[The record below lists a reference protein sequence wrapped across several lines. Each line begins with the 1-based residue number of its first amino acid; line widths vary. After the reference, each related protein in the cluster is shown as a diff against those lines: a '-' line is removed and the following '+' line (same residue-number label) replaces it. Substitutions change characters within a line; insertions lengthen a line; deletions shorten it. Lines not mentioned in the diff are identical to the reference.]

1 MKAKKGRLKLSP
13 NEEAQLIREE
23 TERRRKIRLQQV
35 RAQCR
40 DNAAKVRHA
49 VKQEKHNQLMKLAS
63 DLKNQLDEE
72 KEERIKHLEEQ
83 YENSLRSIGVGHKE
97 AGQQIDHEA
106 ERQLMR
112 GEEILRAEAR
122 GKAALEREQAERA
135 WKDYQKNK
143 SIIARKQA
151 LDVERERASEIAA
164 MPPPP
169 PDPLIVLEKI
179 QQRKLVKTVDLE
191 AFSTTRYHML
201 PEVAVDRAAFS
212 QTEMDA
218 KQAAIEEEERIKE
231 RDRERNRLYHDQ
243 LERARVRHN
252 MALEKELLRQDYE
265 RIMHDLSD
273 LQRADRDR
281 RQKVVANIPKQVFEP
296 PHIRLQDLEEKQN
309 EMEQK
314 FEDMYMAGTNYMGD
328 ISLVLDAYPPP
339 MTPSEAEGLE
349 STKDSEGTPIPEPT
363 LPTSS
368 VLRDSTNLPRK
379 GQAAKPEKVL
389 RKLMDRIKN
398 QRQEWMSHSM
408 QEVDGVEIH
417 DVNTGNQTLHEV
429 YRDKDMELSEHFISV
444 QKSPKARH
452 PGQGVL
458 HSPPEKLP
466 RVNSPVMNGFKTGPS
481 GQTLVHPMENAA
493 RLRSHMAWQ
502 GQGPSLQ
509 TGKVTNLQQG
519 NKPPSPPRIVEQA
532 ALERESQTLEETI
545 MQQKLILEQKRQLE
559 EKLRQ
564 LSEQQHSIQRHNKP
578 LSAAFSIP
586 KEVPSFQPMSSIPP
600 TLNSNTA
607 PLSTSALHSFRQQS
621 STTGSTFTPMGS
633 HRDLSEIGNRDFAGD
648 KQSEHLQ
655 KVKQYQQE
663 LLARHQQSKQVL
675 EETKAEIERRRQYL
689 MQRFPKL
696 DLSRLEN
703 LGARYLEQDGM
714 KNAQP
719 QSQGFIPTTF
729 SSAVVGHVGQ
739 DSSVLPFVGQ
749 SKHASVSSIVASLAS
764 HPYYASKLTQP
775 VTDMEWLGDAAKKSQ
790 VSAGSVP
797 SQHTFDSIRKSLP
810 FDGNDSYASRQLRV
824 YDTKNYTP
832 DTTRTDTDEEGDI
845 TLTSLTTPTDHGS
858 ARCVRGSAK
867 DKSLTTED
875 SETDTSNSSM
885 LETMGA
891 TKTREEDLVHQLQAV
906 QRQKE
911 EIIHQHQLGQQ
922 RLREQQDKLKAKM
935 AKATSNKFQD
945 QLQEIHK
952 KKENIVLQ
960 HAPETVGRLSNLSPE
975 ELRNQLKNIQKR
987 KEEIVHEFLPD
998 SSPGSSGEEGVQQ
1011 DTKDLSWEV
1020 PDHQRHNL
1028 STIIE
1033 VDSPI
1038 SSAKLSKSGFSSQS
1052 SNDGVASGHLRWSQ
1066 DLAQTA
1072 QNIQQKSSH
1081 MNEPSYNPRSS
1092 QMDEPSYNPRSS
1104 QMDEPSYNPRS
1115 SHMDER
1121 SYNPRSSQMDEPSY
1135 NPKSSH
1141 MDEPSYNPRSSH
1153 MDEPSYN
1160 PRSSQMDVP
1169 SFNPK
1174 SSQMDVPSFNPK
1186 SSSGIS
1192 LHSAAAGS
1200 QKYKP
1205 EDIAEILYRAK
1216 RFDPE
1221 VLTELQ
1227 QQTNNVFDQIMA
1239 DLDDDSPASRGYISR
1254 GSLSTRSFTPDSF
1267 STGPVDEESI
1277 SHPRGERVTQT
1288 SMNGFTITEK
1298 KSKRDVQS
1306 DTSLRS
1312 SKTTWADELS
1322 AYKETFYPPKSENQS
1337 ISSAESSFKIL
1348 KPENEEDQRAATAQL
1363 YSPETD
1369 SVFNTGLDRFRV
1381 YKSIYQGF
1389 ETSRT
1394 IQDRETSAGS
1404 DLASQT
1410 NNIVSQGIGTNAKVG
1425 LSRAENDGEMSG
1437 KVDNTST
1444 VRRLNE
1450 KASPDESDKSV
1461 QNSLSQYSFPDGS
1474 GGGGRDSSSSAGK
1487 RSLEPPTRQS
1497 PVGLNAETESSRSHL
1512 HNSNSQPLSEYSFST
1527 TPENLVLNS
1536 QGNLRHKK
1544 KSDGSFNFDLSSGPH
1559 LSSGTISAITEE
1571 SPSFKD
1577 TGQHTSLSLS
1587 SETESPSHGT
1597 KSSISFAPVSMERLK
1612 SIHDKPESL
1621 KSDSKPFTHILSE
1634 NSFNTTSG
1642 LSLSQYSNQSNES
1655 QLQLSKGESAMSNN
1669 SSESGTSVLEKRF
1682 ASLDQLI
1689 SESKML
1695 IAKHKQLIDKNKK
1708 LEGAQSG
1715 SKEGIS
1721 AEKRLSREITPDSS
1735 LIESDQS
1742 PAKKSRET
1750 SYLTTGRANPEQA
1763 NQSSSSLD
1771 SFKDKFHKF
1780 EASLTDGSKIE
1791 TSRFGGSW
1799 MDDSFG
1805 KTSQIGSSVFDDFK
1819 ISKGKASVDKMDDSM
1834 DRMSKGIITMDDSMD
1849 RMSKGRTTMDEPMDR
1864 MSKGRT
1870 TVDEFMDRMSK
1881 ERTTMDDS
1889 SQLYRTDS
1897 SKISG
1902 SGLFSQLSPAMKQT
1916 TTDENSLEYLSEHSR
1931 GISEEPNLTLI
1942 TLGSDEE
1949 EPDQSACK
1957 ASDSEDS
1964 SLLSFEHHEKL
1975 IDVDSVERSHV
1986 MEEKNSKMKRKERD
2000 QKHMEFM
2007 DETSKTV
2014 TELKEKTKPMHKE
2027 QESEHEPVFRAVP
2040 GHAETTLSM
2049 SMKFSAHTPVRRNS
2063 LNLDKST
2070 VSDLSLEQEDKD
2082 DKSPEPSTSRQS
2094 ESDQKKLER
2103 SRSVDSGSTRSKF
2116 MRSLDLDLAKS
2127 LRDQRDDSGKGSE
2140 KRVVAVPLNKALQP
2154 RDKSGAKTPDSPSP
2168 SPRSRPAGGQPQ
2180 KFLYG
2185 QGKSSDNVQPE
2196 VSKPFMGIGSLA
2208 GEIKLFGGSKGL
2220 AQKNGQNGKN
2230 GQSTSTSQQALKPQ
2244 TSKQAEGLSKTLSS
2258 WKKSRMMKPT
2268 GSVSKSVSA
2277 KASTVNT
2284 KVPPNSVKVLPDE
2297 FDISAASEE
2306 EERRR
2311 KAEREEYEKK
2321 LRAYNPRL
2329 FRLNA
2334 SLEDDEDQSV
2344 RSEQGVEKHR
2354 EETSRWRSEDQGEEE
2369 VNFCHLGGH
2378 RSSITCKTILFWK
2391 SHSKKTQKKHKR

>member
-13 NEEAQLIREE
+13 NEEAQRIKEE

-35 RAQCR
+35 RAQCKE
-40 DNAAKVRHA
+40 NAAKVRHA
-49 VKQEKHNQLMKLAS
+49 VKQEKHYQLMKLAS
-63 DLKNQLDEE
+63 DLKNQLDDE

-83 YENSLRSIGVGHKE
+83 YENSLRSIGIGHKE
-97 AGQQIDHEA
+97 AGQQVDHEA
-106 ERQLMR
+106 ERQLMH
-112 GEEILRAEAR
+112 GEENLRAEAR

-135 WKDYQKNK
+135 WKEYQKNK

-169 PDPLIVLEKI
+169 PDPLIVMEKI
-179 QQRKLVKTVDLE
+179 QQRKPVKTVDLE

-218 KQAAIEEEERIKE
+218 KQAALEEEERIQE
-231 RDRERNRLYHDQ
+231 RDRERKRLSQDQ

-281 RQKVVANIPKQVFEP
+281 RQKAVANIPKQVFEP

-314 FEDMYMAGTNYMGD
+314 FEDMYMAGTNNMGD
-328 ISLVLDAYPPP
+328 INLVLDAYPPP
-339 MTPSEAEGLE
+339 MTPSDGEGLE
-349 STKDSEGTPIPEPT
+349 SESTQIPEPT

-379 GQAAKPEKVL
+379 GPAAKPEKVL

-408 QEVDGVEIH
+408 HEVEGVEVQDI
-417 DVNTGNQTLHEV
+417 NTGNQTLHEV
-429 YRDKDMELSEHFISV
+429 YRDKDMDLSEHSISAK
-444 QKSPKARH
+444 KSPKARH
-452 PGQGVL
+452 PGQVVI

-481 GQTLVHPMENAA
+481 EGHLAGQTLVHPMEYAA
-493 RLRSHMAWQ
+493 KLRPQTTGQ
-502 GQGPSLQ
+502 GQGPPHQ
-509 TGKVTNLQQG
+509 TAKVTNLPQG
-519 NKPPSPPRIVEQA
+519 IQPSSPRIAEQA
-532 ALERESQTLEETI
+532 TLQREAQTLEETV

-564 LSEQQHSIQRHNKP
+564 LSEQHHSLQRHNKP
-578 LSAAFSIP
+578 LSAASSIP
-586 KEVPSFQPMSSIPP
+586 KQVPTMTAPSFQPMSSIPP
-600 TLNSNTA
+600 TLTSNTA
-607 PLSTSALHSFRQQS
+607 SQYSSALHSFQQQN

-633 HRDLSEIGNRDFAGD
+633 QRDLSGFANRDMAGD

-663 LLARHQQSKQVL
+663 LLARHEQSKQVL

-714 KNAQP
+714 KNAQS

-729 SSAVVGHVGQ
+729 SSSVVGHVAT

-764 HPYYASKLTQP
+764 HPYYASRLSQP
-775 VTDMEWLGDAAKKSQ
+775 ASDKEWLGDAAKKSQ
-790 VSAGSVP
+790 VPDGPVSA
-797 SQHTFDSIRKSLP
+797 HYTFDSIRKSLP

-824 YDTKNYTP
+824 YDTKNYSP
-832 DTTRTDTDEEGDI
+832 DTSRTETDEEGDI
-845 TLTSLTTPTDHGS
+845 TLTSVTSPTDHRG
-858 ARCVRGSAK
+858 ALRVRGSAK

-875 SETDTSNSSM
+875 SETESSSSSVM
-885 LETMGA
+885 ETRGA
-891 TKTREEDLVHQLQAV
+891 TKTREEDLLQQLQAIH
-906 QRQKE
+906 RQKE

-945 QLQEIHK
+945 QLQEIHR
-952 KKENIVLQ
+952 KKEDIVLR
-960 HAPETVGRLSNLSPE
+960 HAPATVGQLSNLSPD

-998 SSPGSSGEEGVQQ
+998 LSPGSSGEEGVQQ
-1011 DTKDLSWEV
+1011 DTKDISWEV

-1033 VDSPI
+1033 VDSPV

-1072 QNIQQKSSH
+1072 QTIKEKSSH
-1081 MNEPSYNPRSS
+1081 MDLEPSC
-1092 QMDEPSYNPRSS
+1092 
-1104 QMDEPSYNPRS
+1104 
-1115 SHMDER
+1115 H
-1121 SYNPRSSQMDEPSY
+1121 
-1135 NPKSSH
+1135 PKSSH
-1141 MDEPSYNPRSSH
+1141 MDLEPSCHPKSSH
-1153 MDEPSYN
+1153 MDLEPSCH
-1160 PRSSQMDVP
+1160 
-1169 SFNPK
+1169 
-1174 SSQMDVPSFNPK
+1174 PK
-1186 SSSGIS
+1186 SSSGMS
-1192 LHSAAAGS
+1192 LHPATAGC

-1239 DLDDDSPASRGYISR
+1239 GLDDDSPASRGYNSR

-1277 SHPRGERVTQT
+1277 SHSRGERVVQN
-1288 SMNGFTITEK
+1288 SMNGPTITER
-1298 KSKRDVQS
+1298 KSKMDVQS
-1306 DTSLRS
+1306 DNGFRS
-1312 SKTTWADELS
+1312 SKTWADELS
-1322 AYKETFYPPKSENQS
+1322 EYKETFYPPKSENQTV
-1337 ISSAESSFKIL
+1337 SSAESSFKIL
-1348 KPENEEDQRAATAQL
+1348 KPDNEEDQRVATAQL
-1363 YSPETD
+1363 YSHETD

-1381 YKSIYQGF
+1381 YKSIYQGS

-1394 IQDRETSAGS
+1394 TQDRETSSGS
-1404 DLASQT
+1404 DLPYSTDNSA
-1410 NNIVSQGIGTNAKVG
+1410 SQGIGTKDKMGFLRVENEG
-1425 LSRAENDGEMSG
+1425 EFSRQ
-1437 KVDNTST
+1437 VDNTST
-1444 VRRLNE
+1444 LRRSNE
-1450 KASPDESDKSV
+1450 KTSPDESDKSV
-1461 QNSLSQYSFPDGS
+1461 RNSLSQYSGD
-1474 GGGGRDSSSSAGK
+1474 GGRELFSLSAIESHSSSNAGK
-1487 RSLEPPTRQS
+1487 RSLEPPTRKS
-1497 PVGLNAETESSRSHL
+1497 PVGFNAETDSSRSRL
-1512 HNSNSQPLSEYSFST
+1512 LDSNSQPLSEYSLST

-1536 QGNLRHKK
+1536 QGNLRNKK
-1544 KSDGSFNFDLSSGPH
+1544 KSDGSLNFDMSSGPL
-1559 LSSGTISAITEE
+1559 LSSGTISGITEE
-1571 SPSFKD
+1571 SPSFRG
-1577 TGQHTSLSLS
+1577 TGQLTSLSLS
-1587 SETESPSHGT
+1587 TDTESPSHGT
-1597 KSSISFAPVSMERLK
+1597 KATISFAPVSMEMLK
-1612 SIHDKPESL
+1612 SIHDKSESL
-1621 KSDSKPFTHILSE
+1621 KSGSKPNTHILSE
-1634 NSFNTTSG
+1634 NSFSTTSG

-1655 QLQLSKGESAMSNN
+1655 QLQLSKGESAVSNN

-1715 SKEGIS
+1715 LKEGTL

-1735 LIESDQS
+1735 LIETDQS

-1750 SYLTTGRANPEQA
+1750 SYLTSGRTIPERT
-1763 NQSSSSLD
+1763 NQSFSSLD
-1771 SFKDKFHKF
+1771 SFKDKFDKF
-1780 EASLTDGSKIE
+1780 EASMTDGSKSE
-1791 TSRFGGSW
+1791 TNKFGASW
-1799 MDDSFG
+1799 IDDSFG
-1805 KTSQIGSSVFDDFK
+1805 KARPVGPSVLNNFK
-1819 ISKGKASVDKMDDSM
+1819 ISKDKVSGDKMDDSM
-1834 DRMSKGIITMDDSMD
+1834 NSI
-1849 RMSKGRTTMDEPMDR
+1849 SKGRTTI
-1864 MSKGRT
+1864 
-1870 TVDEFMDRMSK
+1870 
-1881 ERTTMDDS
+1881 DDS
-1889 SQLYRTDS
+1889 SQLYKSDT

-1902 SGLFSQLSPAMKQT
+1902 TGLFSHLSSAKKQT
-1916 TTDENSLEYLSEHSR
+1916 TTDENSLEYLSENSR

-1942 TLGSDEE
+1942 TLESDEE
-1949 EPDQSACK
+1949 ERDKSAGK

-1975 IDVDSVERSHV
+1975 IDVDSLERSHSMV
-1986 MEEKNSKMKRKERD
+1986 EKNSMSESERKTQD
-2000 QKHMEFM
+2000 QKHMELM
-2007 DETSKTV
+2007 DETSKRV
-2014 TELKEKTKPMHKE
+2014 TELKEKTKAMRKE
-2027 QESEHEPVFRAVP
+2027 RESECEPVFRAVP

-2063 LNLDKST
+2063 LSLEKST
-2070 VSDLSLEQEDKD
+2070 LSDLGVEQEDKD
-2082 DKSPEPSTSRQS
+2082 EKSPESGRSRAL
-2094 ESDQKKLER
+2094 ENDKKKLER

-2116 MRSLDLDLAKS
+2116 MRSLELDLAKS

-2154 RDKSGAKTPDSPSP
+2154 RGKNSAKTPDSPSP

-2185 QGKSSDNVQPE
+2185 QGKSLDNEQPD
-2196 VSKPFMGIGSLA
+2196 VSKSKPFMGIGSLA

-2220 AQKNGQNGKN
+2220 AQKNVQNGRN
-2230 GQSTSTSQQALKPQ
+2230 GQSALPRQQALKPQ
-2244 TSKQAEGLSKTLSS
+2244 ASKQTEGLSKTLSS
-2258 WKKSRMMKPT
+2258 WKKSRTMKPT
-2268 GSVSKSVSA
+2268 GLIPQPVSA
-2277 KASTVNT
+2277 KSSTVNT

-2297 FDISAASEE
+2297 FDISAASIEE
-2306 EERRR
+2306 EKRRI
-2311 KAEREEYEKK
+2311 AEREEYERK
-2321 LRAYNPRL
+2321 L
-2329 FRLNA
+2329 RLNA
-2334 SLEDDEDQSV
+2334 SLEDDEDQAP
-2344 RSEQGVEKHR
+2344 RSGQGAEKQD
-2354 EETSRWRSEDQGEEE
+2354 EETSKKKSKDKR
-2369 VNFCHLGGH
+2369 
-2378 RSSITCKTILFWK
+2378 KK
-2391 SHSKKTQKKHKR
+2391 SHSKKTQKKEKR